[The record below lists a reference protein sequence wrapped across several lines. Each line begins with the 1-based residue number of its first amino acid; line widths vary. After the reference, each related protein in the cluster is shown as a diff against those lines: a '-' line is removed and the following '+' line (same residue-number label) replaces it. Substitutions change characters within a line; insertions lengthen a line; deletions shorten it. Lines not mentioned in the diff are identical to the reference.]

1 MLQIDLSWLQVDW
14 WEIILVIIG
23 VIAFLAVTIIW
34 GIRAHRYQIGAGR
47 EELIG
52 KTAEVKIAL
61 APKGIVFL
69 QGEQWAAVLVSSL
82 LSPEESRVEPG
93 EEVIISGVDGL
104 KLYVT
109 RKEKYKE
116 VNQ

>member
-1 MLQIDLSWLQVDW
+1 MFQIDLTWLQVDW
-14 WEIILVIIG
+14 WLVVLVIIS

-34 GIRAHRYQIGAGR
+34 GIRAHRYQISAGR

-52 KTAEVKIAL
+52 KTAEVRTTL
-61 APKGIVFL
+61 NPKGIVFL
-69 QGEQWAAVLVSSL
+69 QGEQWTAVS
-82 LSPEESRVEPG
+82 EGSRVEPG

-109 RKEKYKE
+109 KK
-116 VNQ
+116 Q